1 MNDKNVIV
9 ILVDPENSEEKYAF
23 LKDDNDEVIEF
34 KSEEEA
40 ETYLNDEESPNYE
53 FFSEYDYTIIT
64 LDK

>member
-40 ETYLNDEESPNYE
+40 ETYLNDEENPNYE